1 MDDHHDPK
9 SDGTPTDNSTQ
20 VNDWRRTNGTITAGG
35 LSAWGS
41 RRLRVAVY
49 MLGILGVVT
58 GAAGAVFA
66 DARTILFALCG
77 TGLFAAVLLYVLIP
91 ERLVTATLAQRTYAP
106 LAEIGPLLVDTIGLL
121 DRRVYVPV
129 QGNRV
134 RLVIPDGNGTSVAED
149 GTLGFDTYHDNGLQ
163 GVELPTTGDELLAEF
178 RDRTT
183 DTLATDAQELV
194 MQLLDVLVEEFELV
208 EGVNGR
214 AQPSDDRAVITVERS
229 HYGPPTT
236 FDHPV
241 TAFLAAG
248 LAAGLETPVSLDPIQ
263 QDEYG
268 RYVIS
273 CRWQDP
279 VETATERER

>member
-1 MDDHHDPK
+1 MDDNHDFK
-9 SDGTPTDNSTQ
+9 SGEASADHSTQ
-20 VNDWRRTNGTITAGG
+20 TSDRRRIDRVGTARD
-35 LSAWGS
+35 LSKWGN

-49 MLGILGVVT
+49 SLGILGIMM
-58 GAAGAVFA
+58 GAAGIVFV

-77 TGLFAAVLLYVLIP
+77 TGLFAAILLYVLIP
-91 ERLVTATLAQRTYAP
+91 ERLLTATLARHTYAP
-106 LAEIGPLLVDTIGLL
+106 LAEIGPLLVDTIGLP
-121 DRRVYVPV
+121 DRRVYAPV
-129 QGNRV
+129 QGDQV
-134 RLVIPDGNGTSVAED
+134 RLIIPDGDDTSVTGD
-149 GTLGFDTYHDNGLQ
+149 GMLVFDDYHGNEFR

-178 RDRTT
+178 RDRTNS
-183 DTLATDAQELV
+183 TLATDAQELV

-208 EGVNGR
+208 EGADGR
-214 AQPSDDRAVITVERS
+214 AQPLDGHAVITIERS

-241 TAFLAAG
+241 SAFLAAG

-263 QDEYG
+263 QDEHG

-279 VETATERER
+279 VETATEWER